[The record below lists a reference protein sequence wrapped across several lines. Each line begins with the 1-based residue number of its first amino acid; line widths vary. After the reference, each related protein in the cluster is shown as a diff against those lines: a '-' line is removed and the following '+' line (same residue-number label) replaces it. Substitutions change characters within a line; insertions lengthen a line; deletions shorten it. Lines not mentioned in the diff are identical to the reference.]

1 MKKKLLAKNQ
11 IEEKYEKYQRPP
23 LAGAATVSIAW
34 SEYLNNLLGG
44 SIPYKSK
51 EPKLEPKKST
61 DFKFGIEEKEIEG
74 FGTSFTITMFG
85 EKASIRSGLIKAMVT
100 DEVFAN
106 HIILAAEY
114 FKTIKK

>member
-23 LAGAATVSIAW
+23 LA
-34 SEYLNNLLGG
+34 
-44 SIPYKSK
+44 KSK

-106 HIILAAEY
+106 YIILAAEY